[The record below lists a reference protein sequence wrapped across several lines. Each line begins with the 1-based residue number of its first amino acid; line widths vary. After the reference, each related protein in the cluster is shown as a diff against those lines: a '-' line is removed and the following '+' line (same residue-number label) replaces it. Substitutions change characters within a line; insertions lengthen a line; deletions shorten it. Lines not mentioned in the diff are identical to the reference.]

1 MRGPGTSF
9 AVLALLAAGAG
20 AAGAQ
25 TIAGGSTAPA
35 RAGFGGSIEIVGGDV
50 LIGEPLNVIRTGLVY
65 VYSKQG
71 NDWVERAQLRAS
83 DGSGSD
89 GFGAAI
95 AADGESLLVG
105 AMSSGTGGAAYV
117 FRRED
122 NVW

>member
-83 DGSGSD
+83 DVAPARTGSARPSPRT
-89 GFGAAI
+89 A
-95 AADGESLLVG
+95 SRCWSV
-105 AMSSGTGGAAYV
+105 
-117 FRRED
+117 R
-122 NVW
+122 